1 MNFAA
6 KKQIIPTRL
15 CTVPI
20 RTGSFKRFCT
30 VMTDK
35 SSNLSQSE
43 TKQDSIIP
51 MPGRALKKMTIGS
64 GLSGLQFE
72 TSVIKQSLNKNKHP
86 SFLTF

>member
-6 KKQIIPTRL
+6 EKQIIPTRL

-64 GLSGLQFE
+64 GRQ
-72 TSVIKQSLNKNKHP
+72 KQKQASQSTKDRHD
-86 SFLTF
+86 T